1 MAIWTKK
8 YQQFRLAMHR
18 QTLPGFNTIP
28 IAVILK
34 FVWKEIMRDDIVTR
48 SNSMA
53 FSFFIS
59 LFPAMLVILTL
70 IPYLPVDDLVIALQ
84 RSYSDIL
91 PYEMSSYIDNIIT
104 EMTETGR
111 EGLLSVSIL
120 LAIFFA
126 SSGVSTMIKGFHKSY
141 EMTYKRE
148 NLFQRQWKALKLT
161 MLLGVLLLVSLMG
174 IVLGKP
180 VLIKLLSYTHLDQ
193 TIFDIYS
200 YIRWILIFVI
210 YYMGI
215 SIIYRLGP
223 AFKNKLRLL
232 TPGATMAT
240 ILSVISSI
248 GFAIYVDNFANY
260 NEVYG
265 SIGAL
270 ILILLWLQIN
280 SFIILI
286 GYELNASIAINRDL
300 LAQVDDL

>member
-1 MAIWTKK
+1 
-8 YQQFRLAMHR
+8 MHR
-18 QTLPGFNTIP
+18 QTLPGFNAIP

-34 FVWKEIMRDDIVTR
+34 FVWKEILRDDIVTR

-59 LFPAMLVILTL
+59 LFPGMLVLLTL
-70 IPYLPVDDLVIALQ
+70 LPYLPVENLVNAF
-84 RSYSDIL
+84 RASYADVL
-91 PYEMSSYIDNIIT
+91 PYEMSSYIDGIIN

-111 EGLLSVSIL
+111 EGLLSVSVL
-120 LAIFFA
+120 LAVFFA

-141 EMTYKRE
+141 EMTYKKE
-148 NLFQRQWKALKLT
+148 KLIQRQVKAVKLT
-161 MLLGVLLLVSLMG
+161 LLLGVLLAVSLIG

-180 VLIKLLSYTHLDQ
+180 LLMKMLAYTGLDK

-200 YIRWILIFVI
+200 YIRWVLVFVI

-223 AFKNKLRLL
+223 AFRNKLKLL
-232 TPGATMAT
+232 TPGATLAT
-240 ILSVISSI
+240 ILSVFSSI

-300 LAQVDDL
+300 LTQVDV